1 MHDCYVTATLINSW
15 LFYMKSREEYEEQAK
30 QDFLNCL
37 NKVKTE
43 PTEAMQK
50 GIDFENKIRLC
61 DEQNLYSRTDIA
73 VNEITDYIK
82 GGLWQETVSKVVD
95 VDGLNVLVY
104 GKADVIKMDTIYDIK
119 RVKSYEIGKYSKSVQ
134 HLFYLFCTKLPVFRY
149 LVSDGNSVF
158 VETYTL
164 NAYTEAMTKSNIKEF
179 FDWLKITGRFETY
192 LEKWKGEDKE

>member
-43 PTEAMQK
+43 PTETMQK

-61 DEQNLYSRTDIA
+61 DEQDLYSKTDIT

-82 GGLWQETVSKVVD
+82 GGLRQETVSKVVD
-95 VDGLNVLVY
+95 VDGLKVLVY

-134 HLFYLFCTKLPVFRY
+134 HLFYMFCTKLPVFRY
-149 LVSDGNSVF
+149 LVSDGNNVF

-179 FDWLKITGRFETY
+179 FDWLKITGMFETY
-192 LEKWKGEDKE
+192 FEKWKGEDKE